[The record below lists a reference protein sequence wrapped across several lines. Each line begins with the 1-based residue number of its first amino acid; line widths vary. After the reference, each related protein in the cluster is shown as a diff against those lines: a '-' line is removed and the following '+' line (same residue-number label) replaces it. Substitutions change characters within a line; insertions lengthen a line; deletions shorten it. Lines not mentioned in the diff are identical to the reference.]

1 MRQEIDPQSVVSTN
15 DKELAIK
22 LLKQSKHAL
31 LLVADVEA
39 EQVNLVNIAPEGHGL
54 RTFVAMIDV
63 LKRITPQVLQH
74 LIDEASGED
83 MEEAIAIL
91 QDGSDQGEQPF
102 IHSHLAN

>member
-1 MRQEIDPQSVVSTN
+1 MRQEIDPQMVVSTN
-15 DKELAIK
+15 DRALALQ
-22 LLKQSKHAL
+22 LLENSQYAL
-31 LLVADVEA
+31 LLVVDAED
-39 EQVNLVNIAPEGHGL
+39 EQVNLVNIAPEGHDL

-91 QDGSDQGEQPF
+91 QEDSGQGEQP
-102 IHSHLAN
+102 SMNGHLAN